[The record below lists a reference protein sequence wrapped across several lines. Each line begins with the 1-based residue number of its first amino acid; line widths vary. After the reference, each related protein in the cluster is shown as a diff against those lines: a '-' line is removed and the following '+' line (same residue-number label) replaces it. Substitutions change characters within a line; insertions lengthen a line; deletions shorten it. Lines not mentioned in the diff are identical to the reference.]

1 MSIKKTISILLSIV
15 IMMTFISGCGK
26 KAHDKDEER
35 ITPVE
40 VREIKKGNIEN
51 YYTTSGEVIPNNEV
65 KLMPSIQKRAKSVN
79 VNVGDP
85 VKAGDILLEMDNE
98 ELEAAMNKAKASLVS
113 AQANLDKAIKGA
125 RSQEVEQA
133 KAKLIQAEA
142 AYNTAKQDYKRMQN
156 LYNAEA
162 IAKQQLDLVKLEY
175 VKAESQFKTAQEQ
188 LSLVKEGTDTETIK
202 ALKAQVEM
210 AKANLK
216 QTQAQLNNSYLI
228 SPISGVVAFRNIEPG
243 EMPVMGTP
251 VFTIADMSQVKVKFD
266 VSEEIIKHLNLG
278 DEVKLKVESIGID
291 KITGTITQLSPM
303 SDYRSKAFPIE
314 VTIKNPPEKLK
325 PGMFAQINIP
335 IERKENVL
343 VIPKEALLEEKEG
356 KYVYLAKN
364 KVARKTKIR
373 TGIEDENDIEV
384 LEGIKEGDLVIISA
398 ANLKDKEKISVV
410 RRGNDK

>member
-1 MSIKKTISILLSIV
+1 MSSRKTAYLLFCIIFLMS
-15 IMMTFISGCGK
+15 FISGCGH
-26 KAHDKDEER
+26 KAHEQVEDKIVSVEAKKVER
-35 ITPVE
+35 
-40 VREIKKGNIEN
+40 GNIEN
-51 YYTTSGEVIPNNEV
+51 YYSTSGEIIPNEEV
-65 KLMPSIQKRAKSVN
+65 KLMPSIQKKAKFVN
-79 VNVGDP
+79 VDIGDYVNP
-85 VKAGDILLEMDNE
+85 GDKLLEMDNE
-98 ELEAAMNKAKASLVS
+98 ELIALVGKARASLANAEANLNKAVR
-113 AQANLDKAIKGA
+113 GA

-266 VSEEIIKHLNLG
+266 ISEEIIKHLNLG

-398 ANLKDKEKISVV
+398 ANLRDKEKISVV